1 MTDAYNKA
9 HDEWVASCGNPLDM
23 RESSRL
29 LLRKI
34 AAADYCIEHN
44 LPPFEKQPRGYK
56 LGIELFTHAPKA
68 AVQVAEVAPEPV
80 ARKAR
85 NGPRVRVADKQRN
98 ANPDQLGLFSG

>member
-9 HDEWVASCGNPLDM
+9 HDDWVASCGNPLDM
-23 RESSRL
+23 RESTRL

-34 AAADYCIEHN
+34 AAADHCIEHN
-44 LPPFEKQPRGYK
+44 LPPFEKQKGK
-56 LGIELFTHAPKA
+56 KFGIELFTHEPKA

-85 NGPRVRVADKQRN
+85 NGPRVRTVNKQRD
-98 ANPDQLGLFSG
+98 ANTNQLGLFSG